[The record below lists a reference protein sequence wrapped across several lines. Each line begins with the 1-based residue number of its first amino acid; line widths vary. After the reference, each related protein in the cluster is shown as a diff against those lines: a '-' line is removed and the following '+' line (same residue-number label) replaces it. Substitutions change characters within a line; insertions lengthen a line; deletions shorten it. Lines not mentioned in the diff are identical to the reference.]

1 MRERTTRPRPAL
13 VFVYNADSGVFNAL
27 ADAAH
32 KIFSPRTYACNLCAL
47 THSALGMRGEWKRFL
62 EGLGVPLEFLHADEL
77 KARYGV
83 AGVPLPAIF
92 MSDGETLEVLTGAD
106 SINACRTMDDLKR
119 LILDGRAGGKDSLA
133 RAGQRDPAEEGEAA
147 GSSPAGFTQGA

>member
-1 MRERTTRPRPAL
+1 MSVERPAL

-47 THSALGMRGEWKRFL
+47 THTAFGMRGEWRRFL

-77 KARYGV
+77 KSRYRV
-83 AGVPLPAIF
+83 EGVPLPAVF
-92 MSDGETLEVLTGAD
+92 VKDGASLRVTVSADEIDACGTLEEL
-106 SINACRTMDDLKR
+106 
-119 LILDGRAGGKDSLA
+119 
-133 RAGQRDPAEEGEAA
+133 E
-147 GSSPAGFTQGA
+147 

>member
-1 MRERTTRPRPAL
+1 MEERTTQARPAL

-47 THSALGMRGEWKRFL
+47 THTALGMRGEWRSFL

-77 KARYGV
+77 RSRYGLK
-83 AGVPLPAIF
+83 GVTLPAVF
-92 MSDGETLEVLTGAD
+92 EKDERGLRVLAGAD
-106 SINACRTMDDLKR
+106 AINACGTLDELKR
-119 LILDGRAGGKDSLA
+119 LILDA
-133 RAGQRDPAEEGEAA
+133 RAG
-147 GSSPAGFTQGA
+147 